1 MPNKPHI
8 EVGGSA
14 LIAFVTLAPNRV
26 GIVRFGLKEALTAL
40 KRVYKVKKTPY
51 LYSAKNFPPYPMW
64 DFTTPPPLPC
74 RHNILVVSYGIV
86 APNKQTPLWG

>member
-14 LIAFVTLAPNRV
+14 LISFVTLAPNRV

-40 KRVYKVKKTPY
+40 KHVYKVKKTPY
-51 LYSAKNFPPYPMW
+51 LYSTKNFPPYPMW
-64 DFTTPPPLPC
+64 DFTTLPTPPM
-74 RHNILVVSYGIV
+74 
-86 APNKQTPLWG
+86 